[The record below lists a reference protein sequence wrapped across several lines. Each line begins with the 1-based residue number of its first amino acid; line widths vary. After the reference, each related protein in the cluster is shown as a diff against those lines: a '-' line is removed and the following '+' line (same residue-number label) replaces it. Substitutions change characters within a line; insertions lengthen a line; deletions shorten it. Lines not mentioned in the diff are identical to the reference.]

1 MRADVDAPP
10 VAEEVDLPFA
20 SGARSQWGGAEAPL
34 MHACGHDC
42 HTAILMAVG
51 EVLRAGFQNS
61 RASRPATRN
70 MQAAWSSDWMTKPS
84 RS

>member
-1 MRADVDAPP
+1 MVALRADMDAPP

-51 EVLRAGFQNS
+51 EVLERIA
-61 RASRPATRN
+61 ADRN
-70 MQAAWSSDWMTKPS
+70 HQVFRHGPPM
-84 RS
+84 